1 MIISPLT
8 VGTIHIIG
16 IGGIGMS
23 GIAEILHGMG
33 HRVRGSDL
41 SDSANTRRLRDQG
54 IQIFV
59 GNVAENV
66 HGASV
71 VVHSTDVKTT
81 NPEMVE
87 AKKLGI
93 PIIHRAEM
101 LAEIM
106 RFKPTVAISGTHG
119 KTTTT
124 SMMAS
129 MLHDC
134 GLDPTAIVGGIIN
147 SYGTNTR
154 LGKGNWMVVE
164 ADESDGTFIKIPATI
179 AMVTNID
186 PEHLNYYKT
195 FAVLK
200 KAFNQ
205 FVRQV
210 PFYGFSVLC
219 NDHPVVKRMLKKLTE
234 RRYITYGLKSGAMF
248 QATNIKHDPA
258 GMTFDIKMNW
268 QDHKEVWKGIH
279 LPMVGDHNVQ
289 NATGIFAAGYA
300 MGLVPAKMIA
310 SLGQFAGVKRRFTKT
325 GEVHGVTIIDDYGHH
340 PAEIKAVLT
349 AAHKVAKGK
358 VIAVVQPHRYSRV
371 EDLMDEFV
379 DSFKAADYLVL
390 APIYS
395 AGEEPIPGI
404 THEILAEKT
413 KAAGHKHVVAIDSE
427 KELAGVLK
435 KIMQPGD
442 YIICL
447 GAGSITNW
455 AYNLPN
461 ELK

>member
-33 HRVRGSDL
+33 HKVRGSDL

-54 IQIFV
+54 IQIFL
-59 GNVAENV
+59 GNAPENV
-66 HGASV
+66 QGASV
-71 VVHSTDVKTT
+71 VVHSTDVKAT
-81 NPEMVE
+81 NPEMVA

-124 SMMAS
+124 SMMTS
-129 MLHDC
+129 MLQDC

-248 QATNIKHDPA
+248 QAANIKHSSE
-258 GMTFDIKMNW
+258 GMTFDIRMNW
-268 QDHKEVWKGIH
+268 QGQKEVWKGVH

-300 MGLVPAKMIA
+300 MGLVPANMIS

-325 GEVHGVTIIDDYGHH
+325 GEVHGVTIVDDYGHH

-379 DSFKAADYLVL
+379 DSFKAADCLVL

-404 THEILAEKT
+404 THEVLAEKT

-455 AYNLPN
+455 AYALPQ
-461 ELK
+461 ELA